1 MNELV
6 SMLVPLEG
14 TLPGWPDAPEPT
26 AMQVLGLLVGIPAVV
41 FVIIALIGKSRSLIS
56 AGRGESDDSMD
67 QPLWLGTAPADR
79 AAITGAPAAGEG
91 RRAAVEAAEPAI
103 EVGGASAR
111 W

>member
-1 MNELV
+1 
-6 SMLVPLEG
+6 
-14 TLPGWPDAPEPT
+14 
-26 AMQVLGLLVGIPAVV
+26 MQVLGLLVGIPAVV

-67 QPLWLGTAPADR
+67 QPLWLGAAPADR
-79 AAITGAPAAGEG
+79 DALTAGQAPAEG
-91 RRAAVEAAEPAI
+91 RRAAAEPAEPTV